1 MLITPRTVH
10 LPFTVFS
17 CLPMYHSSVSP
28 AARTAPAPSLGIQS
42 ALAVPLPL
50 VEDVGCVLSRV
61 EHPVLPVRPCLPA
74 FSHIH
79 SLPVQGPEWR
89 ALFLQ
94 GHGRAHPSSHGP
106 EEAGAEEPA
115 PSCPAGRNRH
125 PSFHPSVQCKHLH
138 KPPSHLASRVL
149 LNGFHPKP
157 INFRRSQKPGQS

>member
-89 ALFLQ
+89 APFLQ

-106 EEAGAEEPA
+106 EEAGGRGTSTFLPCRQKQAPFLSPA
-115 PSCPAGRNRH
+115 LA
-125 PSFHPSVQCKHLH
+125 VQTLT
-138 KPPSHLASRVL
+138 
-149 LNGFHPKP
+149 
-157 INFRRSQKPGQS
+157 